1 MKSFGRYL
9 LFGLFAVSAFLG
21 CNKEPME
28 QMKLELDRTNMKMT
42 VGQSQKLNAELKG
55 AEGEVM
61 WESDSPEIAA
71 VDASGVVTAVAAGK
85 ANIIASSM
93 GLKQTCAVE
102 VVNFTAA
109 KLELDDKFHQV
120 DDSNRYTYTIAKGN
134 TVDLEPKFY
143 NADGE
148 KVNEMAYP
156 KFGVVDVG
164 QDVASVDENG
174 VVEALSAGVVTVRI
188 SGAGLEAFVT
198 ITVKSVEL
206 SKSEMTLWVNEQDI
220 LTANVLPQ
228 NLTEYEKEVTWT
240 SADEEYVSVSST
252 GVVTALKSTDGI
264 EPVSVMATCG
274 DIIAECKVTVS
285 DYKIDEIKL
294 SNLDGL
300 KAADDSYQLLV
311 GDNPY
316 TLEVKF
322 FKDGEDVTATVKSLN
337 ITTDYSSSDENVAT
351 VKGGVITPVGPGTTE
366 IVVGCAGESYAFS
379 LNVIQCVENIVIT
392 SPQNPYNASVE
403 DEFTIEYKILPE
415 NASVKTA
422 RFESSDTE
430 VAVVD
435 NNGKVTVKKDGQ
447 VVIKVISVGMKKP
460 YTNST
465 GETAQEPAVANL
477 MVIVGN
483 ADSDQPASLSIAGEG
498 VENGSLVIMKGE
510 KVQLTPV
517 VEPADYSGGFIWST
531 TTDGVASITDAGL
544 LSAESRGET
553 EVVLL
558 ASGAT
563 AKLPVR
569 VVGIDPT
576 AIKID
581 QELENV
587 STSDMHL
594 QLTASVVSPE
604 NADLAGV
611 NWYSSDEELAT
622 VDSNGLVQLHQKG
635 TVTITAKAVSDLD
648 GKELSSVSASVTFEI
663 TAPPVSQVI
672 LPKGVMVEVGESRKL
687 EFQVLPTGADINEVT
702 WTIEDGKDLASID
715 GSGVITGISCER
727 VEDPNTK
734 VSSWRTVTV
743 KVTVDEVSATGQVA
757 IIPRQPK
764 DIALTLPE
772 NNTLR
777 INESWDFNP
786 MVLPSDLS
794 GFTVGVYTEPYA
806 SMPNGAYA
814 PFVPENPGSY
824 ELTFYTESN
833 DMLVYMRQRSVLINV
848 LPYWVQSISI
858 PSTYELET
866 GSSATLVPEFT
877 SDTPGKE
884 PYDKTVKW
892 TSSNESVVKVDGNG
906 KITAVAPG
914 TAEVRVSTNG
924 EWSVP
929 GDQQPK
935 IASCTVTVKAVER
948 VINVGDFY
956 YSDGTT
962 SSEIVAGKTVV
973 GIVISRDNARS
984 TDAKLPQSCTHGL
997 VLALGEGEGNWSSNY
1012 DAGKVN
1018 TWALNNGYQNTTGT
1032 YYSNAVWSYVTNDY
1046 GKRLLG
1052 YNNTSALRGYLAAN
1066 AYTSGIVSALDAYAA
1081 TVTLPASASEMY
1093 IPSIA
1098 EMQIIYSNF
1107 KEINAALEA
1116 AGGTAFVN
1124 DASDAKIDLYWTTSE
1139 NEVSSGQAAALNP
1152 FTGELQGGVSK
1163 VSGVKKVRFVFAF

>member
-9 LFGLFAVSAFLG
+9 LFGLFAVSAILG
-21 CNKEPME
+21 CNKEQIE
-28 QMKLELDRTNMKMT
+28 QLKVEIDRTHMKMT
-42 VGQSQKLNAELKG
+42 VGQSQRLNAELKG
-55 AEGEVM
+55 AEGEIV
-61 WESDSPEIAA
+61 WESDSPEIAT

-85 ANIIASSM
+85 ANVIASSM
-93 GLKQTCAVE
+93 GVKQTCAVQ
-102 VVNFTAA
+102 VVNFSAA
-109 KLELDDKFHQV
+109 KLELNEKFHQV
-120 DDSNRYTYTIAKGN
+120 DGSNRYTYTIAKGN
-134 TVDLEPKFY
+134 TVDLEPRFY

-156 KFGVVDVG
+156 KFEFVEAE

-206 SKSEMTLWVNEQDI
+206 SKSEMTLWVNQQDI
-220 LTANVLPQ
+220 LTVNVLPQ
-228 NLTEYEKEVTWT
+228 NLTESEKEVTW
-240 SADEEYVSVSST
+240 SSSNEEYVSVSST

-285 DYKIDEIKL
+285 DYKIDQIVI

-300 KAADDSYQLLV
+300 KTADDSYQLLV

-322 FKDGEDVTATVKSLN
+322 FKDGEDVTSTVKSLN

-351 VKGGVITPVGPGTTE
+351 VKGGVITPVGPGTAE
-366 IVVGCAGESYAFS
+366 IVVGCAGESYPFS

-422 RFESSDTE
+422 RFESSDIE

-483 ADSDQPASLSIAGEG
+483 TDSDQPASLSIAGKG

-587 STSDMHL
+587 STSDMQL

-648 GKELSSVSASVTFEI
+648 GKELSSIVASVTFEI

-672 LPKGVMVEVGESRKL
+672 LPKGVMVEVGESKKL
-687 EFQVLPTGADINEVT
+687 EYQVLPTGADINQVT

-727 VEDPNTK
+727 VEDSNNK
-734 VSSWRTVTV
+734 SSWRTVTV

-757 IIPRQPK
+757 IIPIQPSGIEL
-764 DIALTLPE
+764 DVPQ
-772 NNTLR
+772 NNQLKV
-777 INESWDFNP
+777 EQSWDFNP
-786 MVLPSDLS
+786 RVLPSDLS
-794 GFTVGVYTEPYA
+794 GFTVGVYSSPFA
-806 SMPNGAYA
+806 AMPNGAYA
-814 PFVPENPGSY
+814 PFTPEKPGLY

-833 DMLVYMRQRSVLINV
+833 DNLVYYRERNVQINV
-848 LPYWVQSISI
+848 DPYWVQSISI
-858 PSTYELET
+858 PSTYELEDG
-866 GSSATLVPEFT
+866 GSAILVAEFT

-884 PYDKTVKW
+884 PYDKSVKW
-892 TSSNESVVKVDGNG
+892 TSANESVVKVDAYG

-914 TAEVRVSTNG
+914 TAEVKVTTNG
-924 EWSVP
+924 SWSVP
-929 GDQQPK
+929 GGQSHK
-935 IASCTVTVKAVER
+935 SASCMVTVKAVAT
-948 VINVGDFY
+948 VINVGDYF

-962 SSEIVAGKTVV
+962 SSEIVSGKTVV

-984 TDAKLPQSCTHGL
+984 TDVRLPESCTHGI
-997 VLALGEGEGNWSSNY
+997 VLALGQGEGNWSSSY

-1018 TWALNNGYQNTTGT
+1018 TWALANGYQNTTGT
-1032 YYSNAVWSYVTNDY
+1032 YSNTGSYYVTNDY

-1052 YNNTSALRGYLAAN
+1052 YNNTSALRGYLAEYG
-1066 AYTSGIVSALDAYAA
+1066 YTSGIVEALDTYAE
-1081 TVTLPASASEMY
+1081 TVTLPSSASEMY

-1098 EMQIIYSNF
+1098 EMQLIYNNF
-1107 KEINAALEA
+1107 DDINAALET
-1116 AGGTAFVN
+1116 AGGTPFVR
-1124 DASDAKIDLYWTTSE
+1124 DQYDTQKDLYWTTSE
-1139 NEVSSGQAAALNP
+1139 NEASSGNAAAVNP
-1152 FTGELQGGVSK
+1152 FTGELHGGVLK
-1163 VSGVKKVRFVFAF
+1163 GSGVKKVRYIFAF

>member
-42 VGQSQKLNAELKG
+42 VGQSQRLNAELKG
-55 AEGEVM
+55 AEGEIV
-61 WESDSPEIAA
+61 WESDSPEIAT

-85 ANIIASSM
+85 ANVIASSM
-93 GLKQTCAVE
+93 GVKQTCAVQ
-102 VVNFTAA
+102 VVNFSAA
-109 KLELDDKFHQV
+109 KLELNEKFHQV

-206 SKSEMTLWVNEQDI
+206 SKSEMTLWVNQQDI
-220 LTANVLPQ
+220 LTVAVLPQ
-228 NLTEYEKEVTWT
+228 NLTDTEKEVTW
-240 SADEEYVSVSST
+240 SSSNEEYVSVSST

-351 VKGGVITPVGPGTTE
+351 VKGGVITPVGPGTAE

-447 VVIKVISVGMKKP
+447 VVIKVISDGKKKP

-483 ADSDQPASLSIAGEG
+483 TDSDQPASLSIAGEG

-510 KVQLTPV
+510 KAQLRPV

-581 QELENV
+581 QKLEKI
-587 STSDMHL
+587 STSDIQH
-594 QLTASVVSPE
+594 QLSASVVSPE
-604 NADLAGV
+604 NADLVGV
-611 NWYSSDEELAT
+611 NWYSSNEELAT
-622 VDSNGLVQLHQKG
+622 IDSNGLLKPLKKG
-635 TVTITAKAVSDLD
+635 TVTITAKAISDLD
-648 GKELSSVSASVTFEI
+648 GNEISSVSASVTFEI
-663 TAPPVSQVI
+663 TADPVSQII
-672 LPKGVMVEVGESRKL
+672 LPTGVMVEVGESKKL
-687 EFQVLPTGADINEVT
+687 EYQVLPTGADIKEVA

-715 GSGVITGISCER
+715 GSGVITGINSER
-727 VEDPNTK
+727 IKDAITG
-734 VSSWRTVTV
+734 VSSWRKVTV
-743 KVTVDEVSATGQVA
+743 KVTADGVSATGQVA

-764 DIALTLPE
+764 DIALTLPQ
-772 NNTLR
+772 NNTMR

-786 MVLPSDLS
+786 VVLPSDLE
-794 GFTVGVYTEPYA
+794 GFFVESYGTKPD
-806 SMPNGAYA
+806 GAYFT
-814 PFVPENPGSY
+814 PSLRNFVPEVPGLYS
-824 ELTFYTESN
+824 LTAYVGSN
-833 DMLVYMRQRSVLINV
+833 DNLVYQRQKGFAITVD
-848 LPYWVQSISI
+848 PYWVQSISV
-858 PSTYELET
+858 PATYEIDQG
-866 GSSATLVPEFT
+866 GSAILVPEFT
-877 SDTPGKE
+877 SDVTGLQ
-884 PYDKTVKW
+884 PYDKSVKW
-892 TSSNESVVKVDGNG
+892 TSSNESIVKVDANG

-914 TAEVRVSTNG
+914 TAEVKVTTNG
-924 EWSVP
+924 SWSVP
-929 GDQQPK
+929 GGQSHK
-935 IASCTVTVKAVER
+935 SASCIVTVNAVAT
-948 VINVGDFY
+948 VINVGDYF

-962 SSEIVAGKTVV
+962 SSEIVPGKTVV

-984 TDAKLPQSCTHGL
+984 TDVRLPESCTHGL
-997 VLALGEGEGNWSSNY
+997 VLALGQGEGNWSSSY

-1018 TWALNNGYQNTTGT
+1018 TWALDNGYQNTTGV
-1032 YYSNAVWSYVTNDY
+1032 YYSGGYVTNEF

-1052 YNNTSALRGYLAAN
+1052 YNNTSALRGYLAQYE
-1066 AYTSGIVSALDAYAA
+1066 YTSGIVAALDAYAA
-1081 TVTLPASASEMY
+1081 TVTLPSSASEMY

-1098 EMQIIYSNF
+1098 EMQMIHNNF
-1107 KEINAALEA
+1107 DIINAALET
-1116 AGGTAFVN
+1116 AGGTTFVR
-1124 DASDAKIDLYWTTSE
+1124 DQYDTQKDLYWTTSE
-1139 NEVSSGQAAALNP
+1139 NESSSGNAAALNP
-1152 FTGELQGGVSK
+1152 FTGELHGGVLK
-1163 VSGVKKVRFVFAF
+1163 GSGVKKVRYIFAF